1 MKDIAI
7 ARRGFLRLAGTVGAA
22 AATTGAL
29 GACAL
34 SDKADA
40 GLGSGSSKSGGR
52 KVKLGFMTAADAA
65 SLFMAKELGYFAERN
80 LDVTLAR
87 QIAFA
92 SMRDNLLNN
101 EIDGAHSLYSLP
113 LAVAAKV
120 AGSGTTDIKIAM
132 MLSNNHQ
139 SITLANTFA
148 GAGYNNRAAVRALLD
163 REPVTIA
170 HTSPGGNHDVFLR
183 YWLRAIKANEK
194 TIQIVTIPPPQMVA
208 NMKIGEM
215 AGFSAGEPWAGIGVL
230 KGAGFTHLMTQDL
243 WLHHPEKALLVG
255 TQLAAQQDVLA
266 DVMGAI
272 LKAAR
277 WLDDLDNR
285 PKAIK
290 AISGP
295 AYANMPV
302 KNLESRLMGKVE
314 LGAGL
319 GTRTYTKDGM
329 VFFRDGAVAPLR
341 RSHALWFLAQYER
354 FGLVEEPIDYERVTN
369 EVLLRDLCAQVLE
382 KEGIDVPD
390 DDMKPIQIK
399 FDGATFDPTKPQEEV
414 KRP

>member
-1 MKDIAI
+1 MKDIPI
-7 ARRGFLRLAGTVGAA
+7 ARRRFLRLAGCVGVA
-22 AATTGAL
+22 AATGGAL
-29 GACAL
+29 GGCAL
-34 SDKADA
+34 SDKANS
-40 GLGSGSSKSGGR
+40 GLASGSTSTGGK

-65 SLFMAKELGYFAERN
+65 SLFMAKELGYFAERK

-113 LAVAAKV
+113 LAVATKG
-120 AGSGTTDIKIAM
+120 AGSGSTDIKIAM
-132 MLSNNHQ
+132 LLTNNHQ
-139 SITLANTFA
+139 STTLANKYA
-148 GAGYNNRAAVRALLD
+148 AAGYNKQDVARDLLD

-194 TIQIVTIPPPQMVA
+194 TVQIVTIPPPQMVA

-215 AGFSAGEPWAGIGVL
+215 AGFSAGEPWAWIGVS

-243 WLHHPEKALLVG
+243 WDYHPEKALLVG
-255 TQLAAQQDVLA
+255 TRLAEQQDVLA

-272 LKAAR
+272 LKAAK
-277 WLDDLDNR
+277 WLDNLDNR

-295 AYANMPV
+295 AYANMPA
-302 KNLESRLMGKVE
+302 KNLESRLLGKVQ

-319 GTRTYTKDGM
+319 GTKTYTDDGM
-329 VFFRDGAVAPLR
+329 VFFRHGAVAP
-341 RSHALWFLAQYER
+341 
-354 FGLVEEPIDYERVTN
+354 
-369 EVLLRDLCAQVLE
+369 
-382 KEGIDVPD
+382 
-390 DDMKPIQIK
+390 
-399 FDGATFDPTKPQEEV
+399 
-414 KRP
+414 